1 MALFMLDLSASPG
14 IASALRTVG
23 TEAEGLHALAA
34 ALQGPLGPAFED
46 ALARIAAV
54 SGRVIVTGIG
64 KSGHIGA
71 KIAATFAST
80 GTPASFVHA
89 AEANHGDLGMIAS
102 GDVVLALSKGGES
115 PEMKS
120 VIAYT
125 RRFSIPLIAMTAA
138 PESSLGRE
146 ADVVLLLPPA
156 EEACP
161 HGLAPTTSAL
171 TQLALGDAL
180 AIALLEAR
188 GFSPSDFRVFHPGGK
203 LGAILTHVGDIMH
216 RGEAMP
222 LIASGALMSEAIL
235 AISHKGFGC
244 VAVVDVEGRL
254 LGIITDGDL
263 RRHLAPDLLLRTVDE
278 VMTRSP
284 KTIRPD
290 TLAVKALD
298 ILNSS
303 NITALM
309 VVEADLPVGI
319 LHLHDLLRIGVV

>member
-1 MALFMLDLSASPG
+1 MAFLMSELTPSAG
-14 IASALRTVG
+14 IASALRTVA
-23 TEAEGLHALAA
+23 TEAEGLRELAL
-34 ALQGPLGPAFED
+34 ALQGPLGPAFEQ
-46 ALARIAAV
+46 AVARIAAV
-54 SGRVIVTGIG
+54 PGRVIVTGIG

-115 PEMKS
+115 AELKS
-120 VIAYT
+120 IIAYT
-125 RRFSIPLIAMTAA
+125 RRFSIPLVAITAA
-138 PESSLGRE
+138 GDSTLGRE
-146 ADVVLLLPPA
+146 ADLVLLLPPV

-161 HGLAPTTSAL
+161 HGLAPTTSTL
-171 TQLALGDAL
+171 MQLALGDAL
-180 AIALLEAR
+180 AVALLEAR

-222 LIASGALMSEAIL
+222 LVASGSSMSEAIL
-235 AISHKGFGC
+235 AISRKGFGC
-244 VAVVDVEGRL
+244 VAVIGAEDRL

-263 RRHLAPDLLLRTVDE
+263 RRHLAPDLLSRTVDE
-278 VMTRSP
+278 VMTRAP

-290 TLAVKALD
+290 MLAVKALE

-309 VVEADLPVGI
+309 VVEHEHPVGI
-319 LHLHDLLRIGVV
+319 LHLHDLLRIGVA